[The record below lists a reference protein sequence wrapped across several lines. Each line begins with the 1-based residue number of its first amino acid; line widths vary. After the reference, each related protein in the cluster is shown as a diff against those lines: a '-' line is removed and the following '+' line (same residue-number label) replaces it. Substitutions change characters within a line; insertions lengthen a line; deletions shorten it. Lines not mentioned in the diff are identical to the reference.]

1 MVEEHVCRAMG
12 TRLFESFMV
21 RSYCGVCVCV
31 CVCVCVYICIYSL
44 HNNMG
49 TAYIYVYVN

>member
-31 CVCVCVYICIYSL
+31 
-44 HNNMG
+44 
-49 TAYIYVYVN
+49 YIYVYTVYIIIWVLRIFMYM